1 MKNKT
6 QIKARSILIPVLI
19 LVLIIGGIVLYWFWN
34 RTIFND
40 SPVYGNTA
48 GNFYNGGLFCEANG
62 YVYFANPSDKNRLYR
77 MLPDGS
83 QVEMLSEDSVE
94 CINADS
100 HYIYYARANST
111 SRQEEAFSFLNF
123 NTDSLCRVNLKG
135 KHLEILDSAPTL
147 YATLVGNTIYYIHYD
162 TTDASTLYRVGIDK
176 KDRRMVTKEPL
187 LLSPGQQ
194 GALCFAGV
202 SSDHNISLWNPDT
215 DSSSVI
221 YMGVAYQPIDHGDYV
236 YFMDGENDYHLS
248 RYDKA
253 TGDVTDLT
261 GCRIDCYNITREYL
275 YYQKNQEGVL
285 CRQRLDGSAQEETV
299 MSGNFTSIHATSQYV
314 YFCDFHDPG
323 SYHRTSADGPVGV
336 SGFYPKS
343 NSDN

>member
-1 MKNKT
+1 MKHS
-6 QIKARSILIPVLI
+6 IKVRNILIPVLI
-19 LVLIIGGIVLYWFWN
+19 LVLLLAALLLYRYWN
-34 RTIFND
+34 RTIYND

-62 YVYFANPSDKNRLYR
+62 YVYFANPADKNRLYR
-77 MLPDGS
+77 MLPNGS
-83 QVEMLSEDSVE
+83 QVELLCEDSVE

-100 HYIYYARANST
+100 HYIYYARANSLT
-111 SRQEEAFSFLNF
+111 RQEDAFSFLNF

-135 KHLEILDSAPTL
+135 KRLEILDPAPTL
-147 YATLVGNTIYYIHYD
+147 YATLIENTIYYIHYD

-202 SSDHNISLWNPDT
+202 SSDHNISLWNPAT

-236 YFMDGENDYHLS
+236 YFLDGENDYHLS
-248 RYDKA
+248 RYDKG

-261 GCRIDCYNITREYL
+261 GCRIDCYNMTRDYV
-275 YYQKNQEGVL
+275 YYQKNQEGAL
-285 CRQRLDGSAQEETV
+285 CRLRLDGSAPEETV
-299 MSGNFTSIHATSQYV
+299 MDGNFTDISVTSQYV
-314 YFCDFHDPG
+314 YFRAFQD
-323 SYHRTSADGPVGV
+323 TSAYFQTPADGPVAV